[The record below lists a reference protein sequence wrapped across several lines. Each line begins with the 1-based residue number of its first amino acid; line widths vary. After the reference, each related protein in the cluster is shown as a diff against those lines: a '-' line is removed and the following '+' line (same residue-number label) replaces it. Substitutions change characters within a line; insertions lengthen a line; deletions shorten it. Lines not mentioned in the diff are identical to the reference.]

1 MNTSSDTNM
10 NVRLLTDALILLMFI
25 IMAVLILQNFQAIEN
40 GISSVLVNSLN
51 DINQSIA
58 ETSTG
63 R

>member
-40 GISSVLVNSLN
+40 GISSVLVNSMN
-51 DINQSIA
+51 DINHSIA